1 MNVYLRHHLGMSYR
15 GKKHGPGAL
24 RISFAK
30 VDGPSLTWNLGK

>member
-1 MNVYLRHHLGMSYR
+1 MSIC
-15 GKKHGPGAL
+15 GIIWECHIAEKKHGPGAL